1 MKSNGFPTDICRFC
15 RCAVTEEFFSIP
27 YKYLYPKNIIYIYI
41 NTYVYIHIHMYI
53 IYIYVYHI
61 HMHTFVQDKWRS
73 FQSGH
78 WAVAVLDEIQL
89 ISDDQRGSAWTR
101 ALLGISAEQLHIC
114 GANEP
119 KSLERSGETARWN
132 QRSGLALDQVRSHPE
147 VGDVGDVK
155 KNKTPNKAKD
165 LGPNSAW
172 KYCEYSNTFFICK
185 GTMRAIVG
193 IGGPHV
199 YPAKN

>member
-1 MKSNGFPTDICRFC
+1 M
-15 RCAVTEEFFSIP
+15 
-27 YKYLYPKNIIYIYI
+27 
-41 NTYVYIHIHMYI
+41 
-53 IYIYVYHI
+53 
-61 HMHTFVQDKWRS
+61 
-73 FQSGH
+73 
-78 WAVAVLDEIQL
+78 LDEIQL

-155 KNKTPNKAKD
+155 KKQ
-165 LGPNSAW
+165 
-172 KYCEYSNTFFICK
+172 NTKQGQGFGAEFSMK
-185 GTMRAIVG
+185 VL
-193 IGGPHV
+193 
-199 YPAKN
+199 